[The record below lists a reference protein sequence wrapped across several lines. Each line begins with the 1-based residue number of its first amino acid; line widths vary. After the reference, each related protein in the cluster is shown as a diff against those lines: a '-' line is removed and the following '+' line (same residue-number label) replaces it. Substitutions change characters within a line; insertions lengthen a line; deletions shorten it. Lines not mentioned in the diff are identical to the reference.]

1 MVGPV
6 AIVTA
11 LPTAIT
17 TYSSLFL
24 LAGLLAMTI
33 AAGEGS
39 SIQQH
44 MRAFKAVVLVP
55 VCAMLLC
62 LVVTVAGCEFFAW
75 QEGSAKQDKDVEMG
89 DIVND
94 SPSIGNVPVLS
105 HNPQGTTAHAF
116 TGEPGTGAHRVTFEN
131 GGGA

>member
-33 AAGEGS
+33 AADQGS
-39 SIQQH
+39 NIQQH
-44 MRAFKAVVLVP
+44 MTAFKAIVLVP
-55 VCAMLLC
+55 VCSMLLC
-62 LVVTVAGCEFFAW
+62 LVFTVAGCEVFA
-75 QEGSAKQDKDVEMG
+75 AKEIAAKLVKAEKDDGTEPENGVYL
-89 DIVND
+89 DD
-94 SPSIGNVPVLS
+94 Q
-105 HNPQGTTAHAF
+105 PQTD
-116 TGEPGTGAHRVTFEN
+116 EPETGARRGVSFANTV
-131 GGGA
+131 